1 MTMITRDWLGLP
13 PRPLTQ
19 TDADASRQGTEA
31 PMTPG
36 AMRLTPALDGELIWS
51 DSVPDAAPLRAV
63 GVEALVWST
72 MTIPPHARPWPL
84 WPTLTLR
91 RCRELRAAKRM
102 SWVGSQ
108 SSSFSSAA
116 RSPHSS
122 AAPGSL
128 PENDGYL
135 RTEDGRSR
143 REAVATSPL

>member
-36 AMRLTPALDGELIWS
+36 AMRLAPALDGELIWS

-102 SWVGSQ
+102 CWVGSQ
-108 SSSFSSAA
+108 SSSFSSAL

-122 AAPGSL
+122 AALGSL
-128 PENDGYL
+128 SENDGYL
-135 RTEDGRSR
+135 RTEDRRSR
-143 REAVATSPL
+143 RVATSPL